1 MLLTEFKKPVKITT
15 CKGDVR
21 YNVGVVEHKTALTQ
35 LATVSSSESEYR
47 EIEKYITN
55 VRPTFANKLRPKT
68 EFLNKNGLKIHNPSM
83 DLHSR
88 QSDLGLPHIT

>member
-15 CKGDVR
+15 CNGDVR
-21 YNVGVVEHKTALTQ
+21 YNVGVVEHKTASTQ

-55 VRPTFANKLRPKT
+55 VRPKFANKLSPKT
-68 EFLNKNGLKIHNPSM
+68 VFLNKNGLKIHNPSM
-83 DLHSR
+83 D
-88 QSDLGLPHIT
+88 